1 MKRDFRG
8 GLTAISAG
16 YVPSGIAFG
25 AIATALHVPVWA
37 TISLSALVYSGAVQS
52 AFVGFWSIGI
62 DPATLLLTA
71 FLLNLRHTFYGPH
84 VGSIRN
90 DITVKDMMSIAP
102 ILTDEVYALSV
113 QDPPLPKRSVRIL
126 SLYAYGNWISAT
138 AVGSI
143 LVNFLPAGVETAIAI
158 ALPALF
164 LALLLPKISDRSTT
178 VTAAASIAVSVAAR
192 ALHLPSYFI
201 IVPILVGVASGMVI
215 VLGRSP
221 S

>member
-16 YVPSGIAFG
+16 YIPSGIAFG

-37 TISLSALVYSGAVQS
+37 TVSLSALVYSGAVQS

-84 VGSIRN
+84 LGSIRE
-90 DITVKDMMSIAP
+90 DITLKDMMSIAP
-102 ILTDEVYALSV
+102 LLTDEVYALSV
-113 QDPPLPKRSVRIL
+113 QSPPLPKGLVRNM
-126 SLYAYGNWISAT
+126 SLYAYVNWIGST
-138 AVGSI
+138 AAGSVM
-143 LVNFLPAGVETAIAI
+143 VNFLPAGVEAAIAI

-164 LALLLPKISDRSTT
+164 LALLIPKISDRSTAL
-178 VTAAASIAVSVAAR
+178 TAAASISVSVAAR

-201 IVPILVGVASGMVI
+201 MVPILVGVASGMMI
-215 VLGRSP
+215 VMRRRNK
-221 S
+221 

>member
-1 MKRDFRG
+1 MKWDFRG

-37 TISLSALVYSGAVQS
+37 TVSLSALVYSGAVQS

-62 DPATLLLTA
+62 DPAALLLTA

-90 DITVKDMMSIAP
+90 DITLKDMLSIAP
-102 ILTDEVYALSV
+102 LLTDEVYALSV
-113 QDPPLPKRSVRIL
+113 QDPPLPKRSVRIM
-126 SLYAYGNWISAT
+126 SLYAYGNW
-138 AVGSI
+138 VGSTAAGSL
-143 LVNFLPAGVETAIAI
+143 LVNFLPAGVEAAIAI

-164 LALLLPKISDRSTT
+164 LALLIPKVSDRSTA
-178 VTAAASIAVSVAAR
+178 VTAVASISVSVAAR
-192 ALHLPSYFI
+192 ALQLPSYFI
-201 IVPILVGVASGMVI
+201 IVPILAGVAAGMMI
-215 VLGRSP
+215 VMRRRP
-221 S
+221 A